1 LPAGVDTKT
10 LICSV
15 INTMVVLTVLQ
26 ALAVADTLV
35 LVSTLL
41 TQSIRYT
48 GWTAYNDVYG
58 HIFIVFYPLMYCVR
72 LVDTWLT
79 VLLTVDRYIA
89 VCQPLKIITRSG
101 TARTWMIISVMTVA
115 SVLFSL

>member
-1 LPAGVDTKT
+1 
-10 LICSV
+10 
-15 INTMVVLTVLQ
+15 VLTVLQ
-26 ALAVADTLV
+26 ALAVVDTLV

-41 TQSIRYT
+41 TQSLRQI
-48 GWTAYNDVYG
+48 GWAAYNNVYG
-58 HIFIVFYPLMYCVR
+58 HIFIIFYPLMYCVR

-89 VCQPLKIITRSG
+89 VCQPLKVITRCG
-101 TARTWMIISVMTVA
+101 TARTWMIIAAMTIA